1 MARRIRRRATIA
13 AGVALLAGSAL
24 SLGVQQQP
32 ATDTTP
38 SSAPGA
44 PAASVPALFTGLWDY
59 NDTESINAGTGRRE
73 QTPQSA
79 TARSAANNAPRPPRG
94 ASGPAGGSSGFE
106 NTGGVYRAQP
116 SVTANLIRN
125 AENFVRDLLEVPETL
140 DISATTDA
148 VTFVDDLARGRTYPT
163 DGKGRGYRLSAT
175 KFDAKVTW
183 EGGQLKREVEGG
195 GGFKIF
201 ETYFLSDDG
210 DRMFVIIRVKA
221 PMRPGF
227 VAGFNRVY
235 DRVGGPGAPSVR

>member
-1 MARRIRRRATIA
+1 MARRLRRRATIV
-13 AGVALLAGSAL
+13 AGAALLAGSAL
-24 SLGVQQQP
+24 SLGAQQP

-38 SSAPGA
+38 SPAPGTTA
-44 PAASVPALFTGLWDY
+44 TSASALFTGHWDY